1 MTMKKSQP
9 AKVKSN
15 IIHTSGKRKRAIA
28 RATLRPG
35 KGVVRFNFVNL
46 NKIEPEFARLRL
58 QEPLAI
64 AGNISGQV
72 DIDITVVGGGWAG
85 QIEAARLAIG
95 KALAA
100 YGGEELKKTFLEYD
114 RHLLVADTRHKE
126 PRKAGRHSRA
136 RAGRQTS
143 YR

>member
-1 MTMKKSQP
+1 MASKKTQ
-9 AKVKSN
+9 KVKSN
-15 IIHTSGKRKRAIA
+15 IIHTAGKRKRAVA

-35 KGVVRFNFVNL
+35 KGTVRFNRIDINVV
-46 NKIEPEFARLRL
+46 EPEFARLRL
-58 QEPLAI
+58 QEPLLI
-64 AGNISGQV
+64 AGDAAKQV
-72 DIDITVVGGGWAG
+72 DIEVNTMGGGWAG

-95 KALAA
+95 KALAQ

-114 RHLLVADTRHKE
+114 RHLLVADTRYKE

-136 RAGRQTS
+136 RARRQTS